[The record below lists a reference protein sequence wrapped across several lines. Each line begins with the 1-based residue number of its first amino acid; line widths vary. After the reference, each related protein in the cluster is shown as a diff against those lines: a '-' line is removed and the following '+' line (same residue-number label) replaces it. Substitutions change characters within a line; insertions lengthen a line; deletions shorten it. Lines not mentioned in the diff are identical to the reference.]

1 MPLLEIKGLHVS
13 YRGKHA
19 VKGVDLELSEGE
31 KLVVMGPSGAGK
43 STLLKAIPLLVK
55 PDSGKIIF
63 NGLDLTSAGSA
74 QLRRARSRM
83 GYVPQNYGLFPHL
96 TVLDN
101 ITLPLR
107 IVHKVP
113 RREAEERA
121 IKALKALGIGDL
133 AHRYPAQL
141 SGGQQQRAAIA
152 RALAIDPLLLLLDEP
167 TSALDPESRAQVL
180 DALYTLARTGKAMIV
195 VTHEA
200 DFALAVADKV
210 AFMEDGRIVTVGPPE
225 KLKEDPRIRRY
236 LEALA

>member
-1 MPLLEIKGLHVS
+1 LSLLEIRRLQVS
-13 YRGKHA
+13 YKGKHA
-19 VKGVDLELSEGE
+19 VKGVDLDLSEGE

-55 PDSGKIIF
+55 PSSGRIVF
-63 NGLDLTSAGSA
+63 DGLDLVKANSM
-74 QLRRARSRM
+74 QLRKARSKM

-107 IVHKVP
+107 IVHKIP
-113 RREAEERA
+113 RREAEDRA
-121 IKALKALGIGDL
+121 LKALNALGIGDL

-180 DALYTLARTGKAMIV
+180 DALYTLAKTGKAMIV

-210 AFMEDGRIVTVGPPE
+210 AFMEDGRIVTVGPPD
-225 KLKEDPRIRRY
+225 KLREDPRIRKY